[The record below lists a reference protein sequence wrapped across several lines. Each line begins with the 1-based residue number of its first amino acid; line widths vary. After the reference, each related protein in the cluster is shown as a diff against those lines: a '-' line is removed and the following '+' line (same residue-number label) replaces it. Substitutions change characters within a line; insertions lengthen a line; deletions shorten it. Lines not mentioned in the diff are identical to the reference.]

1 MCVSRC
7 AMEEKQ
13 RETET
18 QHKFFLPFFFLW
30 LRQQMLLFRNKI
42 KSATFIS
49 WALNYGYIVIKSEN
63 SVRLSI
69 ILARARKTQFIKN
82 LYILFKK
89 VGVMSLV

>member
-1 MCVSRC
+1 
-7 AMEEKQ
+7 
-13 RETET
+13 
-18 QHKFFLPFFFLW
+18 
-30 LRQQMLLFRNKI
+30 MLLFRNKI

-89 VGVMSLV
+89 VGVMSLA